1 MLLAG
6 YPLAVGAQGG
16 DAVFESVGVTSTAA
30 DALRTIGGIK
40 VGADAEVV
48 GALTVG
54 TPILPQYLG
63 TGTPTA
69 RTWLRGDGTWAGTG
83 FQDAAYDL
91 LTSDLS
97 TSRSNYETIMSASVT
112 VGEAGD
118 AVTVH
123 VTGQIGRSSS
133 LYVVDNTGDDLWRID
148 DPTNP
153 GAAVLVG
160 SFPSG
165 LTSPGGITS
174 DGASLY
180 VVDFTGDDLWRIDDP
195 TNPGAAVLEGSFP
208 SGLTAPS
215 GITSDGASLYVVD
228 FTDDELWRIDDPTNP
243 GAAVLEG
250 SFPSGLTSL
259 NGITSHAGALYV
271 LDNIGDEL
279 WRIDDPTN
287 PGAAVLEGS
296 FPSGLTS
303 PSGITSHGASLYV
316 VDFTDDELWRIDDPT
331 NPGAAV
337 LEGSFPS
344 GLTAPVGI
352 TSGGVGPCMIRVARG
367 TTEIE
372 GLELDDGRILFD
384 ATFVDAP
391 PVGTHTYS
399 LQMRTLDPNTLCTA
413 YRGDGTV
420 PLPSLF
426 VQSYFG
432 GSP

>member
-1 MLLAG
+1 MKIRLPLIPAVFLALLVG

-40 VGADAEVV
+40 VGADAEVG

-69 RTWLRGDGTWAGTG
+69 SKWLRGDGTWAGTG

-118 AVTVH
+118 TVLVH

-133 LYVVDNTGDDLWRID
+133 LYVVDNT
-148 DPTNP
+148 
-153 GAAVLVG
+153 
-160 SFPSG
+160 
-165 LTSPGGITS
+165 
-174 DGASLY
+174 
-180 VVDFTGDDLWRIDDP
+180 
-195 TNPGAAVLEGSFP
+195 
-208 SGLTAPS
+208 
-215 GITSDGASLYVVD
+215 
-228 FTDDELWRIDDPTNP
+228 
-243 GAAVLEG
+243 
-250 SFPSGLTSL
+250 
-259 NGITSHAGALYV
+259 
-271 LDNIGDEL
+271 GDEL

-296 FPSGLTS
+296 FPSGLTA
-303 PSGITSHGASLYV
+303 PGGIPRTAASLYV
-316 VDFTDDELWRIDDPT
+316 VDRTGDELWRIDDPTNPGAAVLVGSFPSGLTQPAGITSMPGGAQYVVDRTDDELWRIDDRLNPAAAVLVGSFPSGLTSPSGITLRGGALYLLDNTDDELWRIDDPTNPGAAVLVGSFPSGLTQPAGITSHGGALYVVDATGNDLWRIDDPT

-352 TSGGVGPCMIRVARG
+352 ASRGVGPCMIRVARG

-399 LQMRTLDPNTLCTA
+399 
-413 YRGDGTV
+413 
-420 PLPSLF
+420 PSR
-426 VQSYFG
+426 
-432 GSP
+432 